1 MFFVLDPSHLI
12 NDPLGLPKFGGEDVR
27 LGQPQ
32 RVVPDPE
39 NCSDQLL
46 SRGEGDVDIVSLLRD
61 DGGEG
66 GGVYEI
72 LEGRKQLRKA
82 NTGNGHFALGNGH
95 LPWAMGMEFVVV
107 LIKISRE
114 TFKAM
119 PMMTLLTND
128 EEN

>member
-12 NDPLGLPKFGGEDVR
+12 NDPLGLPKFGGEDIR

-46 SRGEGDVDIVSLLRD
+46 SRGEGDVDIVPLLRD

-82 NTGNGHFALGNGH
+82 KTGNGH

-119 PMMTLLTND
+119 MTQRQGVTFD
-128 EEN
+128 R

>member
-1 MFFVLDPSHLI
+1 MFFVLDPSYLI
-12 NDPLGLPKFGGEDVR
+12 YNPLGLPKFGGEDVR

-46 SRGEGDVDIVSLLRD
+46 SRGGGDVDIVSLLRD
-61 DGGEG
+61 DGGEGGEG

-82 NTGNGHFALGNGH
+82 KTGNGH

>member
-61 DGGEG
+61 DGG
-66 GGVYEI
+66 GVYEI

-82 NTGNGHFALGNGH
+82 KTGNGH